1 MARVPIL
8 CRWLLNAA
16 APVVPREMRE
26 EWRREWY
33 GELWHFIDERLQS
46 GDAQACKMAMSHCK
60 GALADAI
67 YLRRNDDA
75 SRAAVQKV
83 VRHPGFSVGALAVLM
98 ALLAAFT
105 SGFENTRRMIRPLP
119 YRSPEQIAVVRQ
131 TSPFMGARLG
141 FPLAKIPGW
150 RKAETL
156 DGIAAYAGYRALV
169 EAQGV
174 REVSAV
180 MVEPEFFQVLGVQA
194 QAGRLFQESDTK
206 SCADCVVIGDELW
219 RSAFHADRGAIG
231 RTYKIAGRPLKI
243 IGVLPAG
250 FWFFTDSPEV
260 WTLITSAS
268 FVDPKTTLVYAIAR
282 LRPGA
287 SEKTSLDELRRLY
300 RNLPPYIKPNSVVRA
315 ARQVEEARITS
326 LMQDPLYRLLPIVLA
341 GIFVFA
347 AVSAAA
353 LPVRKTSLRGA
364 AFFVVKVSLCSLAV
378 TLGAIEFAYAPGMR
392 MTGVRGFGPEAI
404 SLWLLIFGF
413 TISFRWA
420 WDDQRKRCPTCLC
433 RLSMPVQVGSRGHV
447 LMEWMSTELVC
458 PQGHGVLWAPEDPLE
473 SHPKDRWLKLDESWQ
488 DLFEVTNKD

>member
-1 MARVPIL
+1 L

-16 APVVPREMRE
+16 APIVPGAMRE

-46 GDAQACKMAMSHCK
+46 GGREAYTMAVSHCK

-67 YLRRNDDA
+67 YLRRNDDS
-75 SRAAVQKV
+75 SRAAVQEA
-83 VRHPGFSVGALAVLM
+83 VRHPGFIVGALLLLVT
-98 ALLAAFT
+98 LLAAFT
-105 SGFENTRRMIRPLP
+105 HGFESTRRMIRPLP
-119 YRSPEQIAVVRQ
+119 YRSPGQIVVVRQ

-156 DGIAAYAGYRALV
+156 DGIAAYVGYRALV
-169 EAQGV
+169 ETASV
-174 REVSAV
+174 REVSAA
-180 MVEPEFFQVLGVQA
+180 MVEPEFFGVLGVQA
-194 QAGRLFQESDTK
+194 QAGRLFQEPDTK
-206 SCADCVVIGDELW
+206 NCADCAVIGDELW
-219 RSAFHADRGAIG
+219 RSAFHADGGAIG
-231 RTYKIAGRPLKI
+231 RTYKIAGRSLKI

-282 LRPGA
+282 LRPGSNENA
-287 SEKTSLDELRRLY
+287 SLDELRRLY
-300 RNLPPYIKPNSVVRA
+300 RNVPPLIKANSPGRV

-341 GIFVFA
+341 GIFALA
-347 AVSAAA
+347 AIGVVA
-353 LPVRKTSLRGA
+353 LPVRKTLLRGA
-364 AFFVVKVSLCSLAV
+364 AFFAVKVSLCSLAAA
-378 TLGAIEFAYAPGMR
+378 LAAIEFAYAPGMR
-392 MTGVRGFGPEAI
+392 LTGVRGFGPEAI

-413 TISFRWA
+413 TISFWWA
-420 WDDQRKRCPTCLC
+420 WDDQRKRCPTCLRC
-433 RLSMPVQVGSRGHV
+433 LSMPVQVGSRGHV

-458 PQGHGVLWAPEDPLE
+458 SQGHGVLWAPEDPLE
-473 SHPKDRWLKLDESWQ
+473 SHPKDRWLKLDESWH